1 MDNTLDIFD
10 VPFRMPSGKKII
22 FEITATII
30 PIEIH
35 FIQSKIQLSSF
46 NLVENI
52 TPSDLQKNVAIA
64 DSIIA
69 KKIFS
74 SLTIFKPKNKKT

>member
-1 MDNTLDIFD
+1 
-10 VPFRMPSGKKII
+10 MPSGKKII
-22 FEITATII
+22 FDITATMI

-46 NLVENI
+46 NLVEKI

-64 DSIIA
+64 ETAIA
-69 KKIFS
+69 KIILS
-74 SLTIFKPKNKKT
+74 SLNIF